1 MPRPPLTI
9 PADDEGRWAELRT
22 CAANADR
29 EARASG
35 LAAERPVLD
44 RIAWLS
50 GFPEPSP
57 DPVMM
62 ALIDEARA
70 ARCSWAEIASAM
82 GEASDRAG
90 QNRVQ
95 ARHFWRRTNM
105 V

>member
-1 MPRPPLTI
+1 MPRPPLTLQ
-9 PADDEGRWAELRT
+9 PDDEGRWAELRT

-35 LAAERPVLD
+35 LDAARPVLD

-50 GFPEPSP
+50 GFPEPAP
-57 DPVMM
+57 DPVMI

-70 ARCSWAEIASAM
+70 ARCSWREIAAAV
-82 GEASDRAG
+82 GEATDRAG

-95 ARHFWRRTNM
+95 ARHHWRRTNL